1 MRTDRA
7 VALGYL
13 RARVDGPWRWVD
25 SGSVVAWSDGTTVAF
40 REEIRQ
46 VLEWLA
52 PGGLPPFGAVV
63 VLLAAC
69 RGRVPKL
76 EDLHLELPV
85 DPGQLP
91 LPLVVPVPGQAPDPD
106 AVAEREVRSQA
117 LLALDQLLRV
127 ARLPGEVNAGLKARC
142 VLAEAVFEAADGDR
156 STEASR
162 VLSGLAMPM
171 TDAELRSP
179 SKPGGRTALLRE
191 VEMVAHGLRAY
202 TAEGLSLRLR
212 TGLDGLPVPAEPEVL
227 RELPLSER
235 ARQWLETLGEDAE
248 LGAVAR
254 GAKDLMAALR
264 LPRRLTAPEDGAS
277 EGVADLSQRGSLDRL
292 LVSELAHDD
301 LTLAVRV
308 ALNEALYLQREP
320 PAREPPGGL
329 DVFLDTGVR
338 LWGIPRLLAASVGL
352 ALMANSG
359 RQQGVRVWRGRGAE
373 MVSVDLLTREGLTEH
388 LGCLESSVH
397 PGPVIA
403 GLADRAEEVPG
414 GQCVVVTQRDV
425 VADPE
430 FRAALLARGTL
441 NGFVAV
447 VDRDGSFELHRL
459 PLLPRLPLC
468 SADLDLKE
476 VLDGR
481 TPAVPLVA
489 EGGDLPA
496 IVRMHPFPFLFPL
509 AGSIT
514 AWCRDEDDAVVAVVG
529 NRQVMRY
536 VGNSKGAEVHPA
548 MLGAGRTVWVGTSQ
562 DRVYVIKGATTHRPG
577 RLQSLTWSERDE
589 TSVDLAPGCLPDRV
603 EGGRLFGEVILVY
616 GETYVVALSIADG
629 QCLSTSEGGLTPI
642 QGRFYRTRSSVVV
655 AASWDGERV
664 RMDPLPLPPG
674 WSSRDLVRVVSS
686 RGGDAIWLVRV
697 DGLIRNLETGREVRA
712 SGDGPVFPDYF
723 QRRGS
728 RVSEDGTRMIWV
740 SVPEKRGPIRMF
752 EADTGE
758 VSETG
763 TGDLKR
769 FALDRMPPP
778 PARTVFRVVEAIGVS
793 RGCLAIRRREG
804 RWRVLSMD
812 GVPKFRDLPEGEVPV
827 HVMEVLASGVAT
839 PFGCT
844 LQRVEWPSGN
854 VAWVDGRGLL
864 HLRSS
869 QPGSA
874 EISVMMTDGEAAVWT
889 SHGGV
894 IGPEFFF
901 RERFAAAVADVR
913 EAMAGFVATL

>member
-76 EDLHLELPV
+76 EDLHLDLPV

-91 LPLVVPVPGQAPDPD
+91 LPLVPPVLGQEPAPD
-106 AVAEREVRSQA
+106 AVAERGVRSQA

-142 VLAEAVFEAADGDR
+142 VLAEAVFEAAEGDR

-162 VLSGLAMPM
+162 VLSGLSMPM
-171 TDAELRSP
+171 SDADLRSP

-191 VEMVAHGLRAY
+191 VEMVARGLRAY

-227 RELPLSER
+227 RELPMSER
-235 ARQWLETLGEDAE
+235 ARQWLETLGDDSE

-329 DVFLDTGVR
+329 EVFLDTGVR

-359 RQQGVRVWRGRGAE
+359 RQQGVRVWRARGGDIVPAE
-373 MVSVDLLTREGLTEH
+373 LLTREGLTEH
-388 LGCLESSVH
+388 LGCLEPSVH
-397 PGPVIA
+397 PGPVLA

-425 VADPE
+425 VEDPE

-441 NGFVAV
+441 DGFLAV
-447 VDRDGSFELHRL
+447 VDRDGRFELHRL
-459 PLLPRLPLC
+459 PLLPRPPLC
-468 SADLDLKE
+468 SADLDLKD
-476 VLDGR
+476 VLEGR
-481 TPAVPLVA
+481 AKAVPLVA

-514 AWCRDEDDAVVAVVG
+514 SWCHDEDGRVVAVVG
-529 NRQVMRY
+529 NRQLMRY
-536 VGNSKGAEVHPA
+536 VGTSKGAEVHPA
-548 MLGAGRTVWVGTSQ
+548 LLGPGRTMWVGTAG
-562 DRVYVIKGATTHRPG
+562 DRVYLIKGATTHRPA
-577 RLQSLTWSERDE
+577 RLQSLAWSERDE
-589 TSVDLAPGCLPDRV
+589 TTVDLGPGCLPERV
-603 EGGRLFGEVILVY
+603 VGGRVFGDVILIY
-616 GETYVVALSIADG
+616 GATFAVALASADG
-629 QCLSTSEGGLTPI
+629 QLLSTSEDGLMPI
-642 QGRFYRTRSSVVV
+642 QGRFYRTRSEVVV
-655 AASWDGERV
+655 AASWDGQRV

-674 WSSRDLVRVVSS
+674 WSSRDLVTVLSS
-686 RGGDAIWLVRV
+686 RTGDAIWLVRV
-697 DGLIRNLETGREVRA
+697 DGLIRNLETGTEVRVRGEGSVLPDFFKNRA
-712 SGDGPVFPDYF
+712 S
-723 QRRGS
+723 RTS
-728 RVSEDGTRMIWV
+728 ADGTRMIWATLA
-740 SVPEKRGPIRMF
+740 ERRGPIRMF
-752 EADTGE
+752 DTATGE
-758 VSETG
+758 
-763 TGDLKR
+763 
-769 FALDRMPPP
+769 FAEAGRGEVRTFTLDRPPSP
-778 PARTVFRVVEAIGVS
+778 PARTVFRVVEALGVS
-793 RGCLAIRRREG
+793 GGCLAIRRREG

-812 GVPKFRDLPEGEVPV
+812 GVPKFRELDKGEVPV
-827 HVMEVLASGVAT
+827 HVVDVLASGVAT

-844 LQRVEWPSGN
+844 LQRVEWPTGH

-864 HLRSS
+864 HLRSPH
-869 QPGSA
+869 PGSA
-874 EISVMMTDGEAAVWT
+874 EISVMMTDGEAALWT
-889 SHGGV
+889 THGGL
-894 IGPEFFF
+894 IGPDFYF